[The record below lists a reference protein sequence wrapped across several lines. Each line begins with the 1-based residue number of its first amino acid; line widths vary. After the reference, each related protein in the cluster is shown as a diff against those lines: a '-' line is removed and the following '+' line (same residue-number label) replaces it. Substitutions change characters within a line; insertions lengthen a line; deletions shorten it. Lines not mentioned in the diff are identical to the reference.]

1 MRPISHRP
9 ALAAALIALA
19 LPLGSCGGGGDS
31 SKQQASS
38 DTTAGTGATGT
49 SGASGRSGATGSTG
63 STGSGKG
70 QTKSHTKSDGK
81 QQKTSSSGGSGGNTT
96 GGSNKQTTT
105 KKQSGKQKSKS
116 KNKHKS
122 SGPDP
127 SYTPQ
132 QYELYKQSK
141 VVCGSISLSGLA
153 AQYHVAH
160 TPSAVAAAYAKAYVD
175 TFRTPQ
181 LHDAVEAGCK
191 AGVGG

>member
-9 ALAAALIALA
+9 ALAVALIAVA
-19 LPLGSCGGGGDS
+19 LPMGSCGGGDDS

-38 DTTAGTGATGT
+38 DTAAGTGTSGT
-49 SGASGRSGATGSTG
+49 TGASGRSGPSGSTG

-81 QQKTSSSGGSGGNTT
+81 QQKTSSSGGSGGTTT
-96 GGSNKQTTT
+96 GDSNKQTAS

-116 KNKHKS
+116 KTKS

-127 SYTPQ
+127 NYTPQ
-132 QYELYKQSK
+132 QDELYKQSK

-175 TFRTPQ
+175 TFKTPQ
-181 LHDAVEAGCK
+181 LHDAVQAGCK

>member
-1 MRPISHRP
+1 M
-9 ALAAALIALA
+9 
-19 LPLGSCGGGGDS
+19 GSCGGGDDS

-38 DTTAGTGATGT
+38 DTAAGTGTSGT
-49 SGASGRSGATGSTG
+49 TGASGRSGPSGSTG

-81 QQKTSSSGGSGGNTT
+81 QQKTSSSGGSGGTTT
-96 GGSNKQTTT
+96 GDSNKRTSS
-105 KKQSGKQKSKS
+105 KKQTGKHKDKSKS
-116 KNKHKS
+116 KTKS

-127 SYTPQ
+127 NYTPQ
-132 QYELYKQSK
+132 EYELYKQSK

-160 TPSAVAAAYAKAYVD
+160 TPSAVAAAYAKAYVE
-175 TFRTPQ
+175 TFKTPQ
-181 LHDAVEAGCK
+181 LHDAVEAECQ

>member
-1 MRPISHRP
+1 MRVTSRGS
-9 ALAAALIALA
+9 AVAVTLVALI
-19 LPLGSCGGGGDS
+19 LPLGSCGGGDDS

-38 DTTAGTGATGT
+38 DTTAGTTGT
-49 SGASGRSGATGSTG
+49 TGASGRDGASGSTG
-63 STGSGKG
+63 STGGKG
-70 QTKSHTKSDGK
+70 HSKGNAKP
-81 QQKTSSSGGSGGNTT
+81 QKTSSSGGSGGTTTT
-96 GGSNKQTTT
+96 GGSKKQTG
-105 KKQSGKQKSKS
+105 GKQQSA
-116 KNKHKS
+116 NKHKRKTKT

-127 SYTPQ
+127 NYTPQ

-175 TFRTPQ
+175 TFKTPQ
-181 LHDAVEAGCK
+181 LHDAVQAGCK